1 MQSTRSILAAA
12 TQAGASRRLQL
23 AGAAAGG
30 PANERILDGRYRLL
44 ARLGAGGFG
53 VVYRAYDEE
62 LAREVAVKRIEL
74 PRLTA
79 HAGGAGALARAR
91 QEALAAARLCHP
103 AIAALY
109 EARVEGATLYL
120 ISELVEGESLRAHNA
135 RRSLHRGALIAIGIA
150 LCEALEHAH
159 ERGVI
164 HCDVTPANVLVTP
177 AALLGAHERG
187 VQPVAK
193 LTDFGSALIERG
205 SGRAPFANDPAAQP
219 REIVGTLAYMAP
231 EQRAGDP
238 CGPPADLYAAA
249 LVIYESLAGVNPQR
263 GRGGGEQEDPATR
276 RPDLRGAHAE
286 LPAVLAR
293 ALQRALAPAP
303 DERGSVGELRGALQ
317 SAARQLPGTGEV
329 DRAVARSGE
338 PAAGAQPSHRAEER
352 VSPTRIFA
360 RPGRARVAAQRAIA
374 PGAISAGQAALPP
387 RAAPTPLPPPARAHG
402 ASASVAG
409 VRGRARGIARR
420 WWWAI
425 ALSAIA
431 LEAIFGAPAL
441 AILCL
446 AGALPLLALPRASSL
461 APALALLSPAL
472 GAIGLAGAFP
482 ALAGQARRWR
492 TRAGIALLG
501 GWWTIA
507 LQPIAP
513 ALLWVWPPRPRHP
526 PHLHAGAPPAKA
538 AHALAALL
546 VPATAEVLA
555 LWIAAA
561 ILLPSLVRGRSAL
574 RDLVAAI
581 LWSATLTGAT
591 GAILRG
597 SAPRGA
603 LLGAVIGALIAIAG
617 RALRTTGAR
626 SVQCVT

>member
-74 PRLTA
+74 PRLSA
-79 HAGGAGALARAR
+79 HAGGASALARAR

-135 RRSLHRGALIAIGIA
+135 RRSLHRRALIAIGIA

-231 EQRAGDP
+231 EQRAGDT

-249 LVIYESLAGVNPQR
+249 LVIYESLSGVNPQR
-263 GRGGGEQEDPATR
+263 GRGGGEQEAANR
-276 RPDLRGAHAE
+276 APDLRGTSTE
-286 LPAVLAR
+286 LPAVL
-293 ALQRALAPAP
+293 
-303 DERGSVGELRGALQ
+303 VGA
-317 SAARQLPGTGEV
+317 LPGTGEV
-329 DRAVARSGE
+329 RQESARSGE
-338 PAAGAQPSHRAEER
+338 PAARAQPWRHAEER

-360 RPGRARVAAQRAIA
+360 RAGRARVEAQRAIA

-387 RAAPTPLPPPARAHG
+387 PPTPLPPPARAHD

-617 RALRTTGAR
+617 RAMCDVA
-626 SVQCVT
+626 